1 MSRYSSLNI
10 LEFYEKERKKNGYSS
25 DKGQKNVL
33 GFLYQLI
40 IEWEIFSEKKN
51 KFLLRNPVVPKGLY
65 IYGGVG
71 RGKTFLM
78 DLFYTSLPIKRK
90 LRIHLHEFMQNIQ
103 EDLVLLKGHKEP
115 LIKISKKLARKY
127 DLICFDE
134 FHVQDIAHAM
144 IFESLFKYLNEFNV
158 SFVITSNFHP
168 DELYKDGLQRETFIP
183 AILLLKTI
191 LEIIRIPDG
200 PDHRR
205 ARFMESANPIFQR
218 KNLLQKKYHHPHNNE
233 CQQILQAQFN
243 AITNGP
249 VQSADFITLNNRRIS
264 IVAMA
269 ENVCWFKFDALC
281 SSFRSKEEYLD
292 LSELFKVFIIERIPM
307 LTKDNLSAA
316 TRFTWFI
323 DIIYD
328 RKINLIL
335 TADVDLDILF
345 SKTIK
350 AMDFDRTK
358 SRLHEITALRT

>member
-1 MSRYSSLNI
+1 MSRYSNSNI
-10 LEFYEKERKKNGYSS
+10 LELYEKERKKNGYSS

-40 IEWEIFSEKKN
+40 IEWEIFSEKQN
-51 KFLLRNPVVPKGLY
+51 KFLLRNPLVPKGLY

-78 DLFYTSLPIKRK
+78 DLFYKSLPIKRK

-115 LIKISKKLARKY
+115 LIKISKKLARNY

-144 IFESLFKYLNEFNV
+144 IFESLFRYLNEFNV

-168 DELYKDGLQRETFIP
+168 DDLYKDGLQRETFVP

-205 ARFMESANPIFQR
+205 ARFMESPNPLFQR
-218 KNLLQKKYHHPHNNE
+218 ENLLQKNTISPTMINVNKFYKHN
-233 CQQILQAQFN
+233 L
-243 AITNGP
+243 
-249 VQSADFITLNNRRIS
+249 
-264 IVAMA
+264 
-269 ENVCWFKFDALC
+269 
-281 SSFRSKEEYLD
+281 
-292 LSELFKVFIIERIPM
+292 M
-307 LTKDNLSAA
+307 L
-316 TRFTWFI
+316 
-323 DIIYD
+323 
-328 RKINLIL
+328 
-335 TADVDLDILF
+335 
-345 SKTIK
+345 
-350 AMDFDRTK
+350 
-358 SRLHEITALRT
+358 

>member
-1 MSRYSSLNI
+1 M
-10 LEFYEKERKKNGYSS
+10 E
-25 DKGQKNVL
+25 
-33 GFLYQLI
+33 
-40 IEWEIFSEKKN
+40 
-51 KFLLRNPVVPKGLY
+51 GL
-65 IYGGVG
+65 VE
-71 RGKTFLM
+71 GKTFLM
-78 DLFYTSLPIKRK
+78 DLFYTSLPIKKK

-103 EDLVLLKGHKEP
+103 EELILLKGHKEP
-115 LIKISKKLARKY
+115 LIKISKKLARNY

-144 IFESLFKYLNEFNV
+144 IFESLFRYLNEFNV

-168 DELYKDGLQRETFIP
+168 DDLYKDGLQRETFIP

-205 ARFMESANPIFQR
+205 ARFMKSTNPLFQR
-218 KNLLQKKYHHPHNNE
+218 KNLLQKKYHHPKMMK

-335 TADVDLDILF
+335 TADVDLDLLF

-358 SRLHEITALRT
+358 SRLHEITALRI

>member
-10 LEFYEKERKKNGYSS
+10 LELYEKERKKNGYSS

-40 IEWEIFSEKKN
+40 IEWEIFSEKQK
-51 KFLLRNPVVPKGLY
+51 KFLLRNPLVPKGLY

-78 DLFYTSLPIKRK
+78 DLFYTSLPIKKK

-103 EDLVLLKGHKEP
+103 DELILLKGHKEP

-144 IFESLFKYLNEFNV
+144 IFESLFKYLNQFNV

-168 DELYKDGLQRETFIP
+168 DDLYKDGLQRETFIP
-183 AILLLKTI
+183 AISLLKTI
-191 LEIIRIPDG
+191 LEVIRIPDG

-205 ARFMESANPIFQR
+205 ARFLKSTNPLFQR

-233 CQQILQAQFN
+233 CQQLLQAQFN
-243 AITNGP
+243 TITNGP

-269 ENVCWFKFDALC
+269 ENVCWFKFDALF

-328 RKINLIL
+328 RRINLIL
-335 TADVDLDILF
+335 TADVDLDLLF
-345 SKTIK
+345 SNTIK

-358 SRLHEITALRT
+358 SRLHEISALRI

>member
-1 MSRYSSLNI
+1 MSRYSNI
-10 LEFYEKERKKNGYSS
+10 LELYEREKKRNGYSS

-33 GFLYQLI
+33 GFLYQLV

-51 KFLLRNPVVPKGLY
+51 KFLLFNLAVPKGLY

-78 DLFYTSLPIKRK
+78 DLFYSSLPITKK

-103 EDLVLLKGHKEP
+103 EELILLKGHKDP
-115 LIKISKKLARKY
+115 LLKISKKLAQKY
-127 DLICFDE
+127 NLICFDE
-134 FHVQDIAHAM
+134 FHVQDVAHAM
-144 IFESLFKYLNEFNV
+144 IFESLFRYLNEFNV

-168 DELYKDGLQRETFIP
+168 DDLYKDGLQRETFIP

-205 ARFMESANPIFQR
+205 TRFMESSNPLFQR
-218 KNLLQKKYHHPHNNE
+218 ESLLQKKYHFPHNDK

-243 AITNGP
+243 TITNGP

-269 ENVCWFKFDALC
+269 ENACWFKFDALC

-292 LSELFKVFIIERIPM
+292 LSELFKVFIIERIPI
-307 LTKDNLSAA
+307 LTKENLSAA
-316 TRFTWFI
+316 TRFTWFV

-335 TADVDLDILF
+335 SADVNLNQLF
-345 SKTIK
+345 SNNIK
-350 AMDFDRTK
+350 AIDFDRTR
-358 SRLHEITALRT
+358 SRLEEITACRI